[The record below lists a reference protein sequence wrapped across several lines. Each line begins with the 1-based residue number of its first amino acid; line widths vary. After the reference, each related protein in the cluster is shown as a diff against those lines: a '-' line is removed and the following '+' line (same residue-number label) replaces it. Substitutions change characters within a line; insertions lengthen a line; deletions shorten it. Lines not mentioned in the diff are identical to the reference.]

1 MLACCQETAS
11 IGSDNGHYL
20 DLETILSNLPYQPSS
35 PPVTHN
41 APKMSVILD
50 LPGYEEYLP
59 TYWPGQKITGSV
71 KIQIADPQSPIK
83 VNHLRIA
90 LFGNVQV
97 YGNHPGQ
104 PMTNGLFDYQK
115 NEQLIN
121 TGLRIVKKTST
132 PQQQTVVEIR
142 DHVTQGIYSA
152 EEEEDDSILYDARRW
167 RLNCRRD
174 EINTMESDIH
184 PIETGNKKPK
194 TKKTPED
201 RHMERLI
208 RRVAAIDHTAN
219 KSSGILN
226 DPTCSKHQPSLEECS
241 AFELNA
247 NPSITNNTIAF
258 SIRVPTSRRLS
269 GTFEHP
275 HYPIS
280 YRIVA
285 IMKCQDKEGNETICY
300 STVKLRLEPFV
311 DIHAHPFKSH
321 IQSKPTR
328 HYVRNKNNVLSG
340 VFTFVVSSSSVLTH
354 WLNKVSKK
362 QNRRISPS
370 TDYCSSFIQSHLEL
384 PKQAF
389 ERSQYVPLQLKLA
402 NHSSHFKI
410 SAIQIRIELVQRIN
424 MICSMNEEV
433 ECSTV
438 QSTVAIFKS
447 SEEEEEE
454 ENGDELV
461 FFKYANM
468 EFDLSKLIQIPENST
483 CTIFP
488 ESTKEVFTLNY
499 DLNVKLSIT
508 GVLQDNGNDE
518 TMTQESCHYHATH
531 KNMIKQ
537 QEDDLSLPK
546 EPYYHKFKTYT
557 MHLEPLTIVVGNSG
571 Y

>member
-11 IGSDNGHYL
+11 MGSDNGRYL
-20 DLETILSNLPYQPSS
+20 DLETILSNLPYQPSP

-41 APKMSVILD
+41 APKMNVQLD

-71 KIQIADPQSPIK
+71 KIQLADPQSPIK

-121 TGLRIVKKTST
+121 TGLRIVKKSST
-132 PQQQTVVEIR
+132 PQQTVMETR
-142 DHVTQGIYSA
+142 DNVTQGLDS
-152 EEEEDDSILYDARRW
+152 EEEEDGNILYDERRW
-167 RLNCRRD
+167 RLHCRRD
-174 EINTMESDIH
+174 EINAIESDIH

-194 TKKTPED
+194 SKKKPED

-208 RRVAAIDHTAN
+208 RRVAEIDHTTN

-226 DPTCSKHQPSLEECS
+226 DPTCSKHQLSFEESS
-241 AFELNA
+241 AFELNV

-258 SIRVPTSRRLS
+258 SILVPTSRRLS

-285 IMKCQDKEGNETICY
+285 IMKCQDKKNSEMICY

-311 DIHAHPFKSH
+311 DIHAHPFKPH

-328 HYVRNKNNVLSG
+328 HYVRSKNNVLSG
-340 VFTFVVSSSSVLTH
+340 VFTFVLSSSSVLTH
-354 WLNKVSKK
+354 WLSKMSQK
-362 QNRRISPS
+362 QNKRISPS

-402 NHSSHFKI
+402 NHASHFKI
-410 SAIQIRIELVQRIN
+410 SAIQIRIELVRRIN

-438 QSTVAIFKS
+438 QSTAVIFKS
-447 SEEEEEE
+447 SEEEENE
-454 ENGDELV
+454 DELV
-461 FFKYANM
+461 FFKHANM
-468 EFDLSKLIQIPENST
+468 EFDLSKIIQIPENST

-499 DLNVKLSIT
+499 DLDVKLRIT
-508 GVLQDNGNDE
+508 GVLQDNVNDE
-518 TMTQESCHYHATH
+518 TMTSILQEPYHYHATH
-531 KNMIKQ
+531 KNIIKH

-546 EPYYHKFKTYT
+546 EPYHHKFKTYT